1 MNRIGA
7 AGHSAVLLA
16 AGLLLVGCGAIGS
29 SSSAPASGGGSG
41 SSSSSSGS
49 PGGSGGSGGSA
60 GSGGSGFDTTL
71 FPATVGNTWI
81 YSDTLAGNQTGTTTN
96 MISAVTP
103 DSAGERVT
111 IKTHSDIPGL
121 PSTPTEL
128 TYQFNSDGS
137 IGVPYAQVGNNT
149 VTIKSGGIVWP
160 PAAELATGQPHTST
174 LVLQIKAAGH
184 TITVQAHVTVK
195 GDGTQSVTVP
205 AGTYQATVVD
215 ETISEHFAGLKVA
228 IVVKTWLAS
237 GIGPVKSVA
246 STKSGTVSQIV
257 SSEALKS
264 FVKG

>member
-1 MNRIGA
+1 
-7 AGHSAVLLA
+7 
-16 AGLLLVGCGAIGS
+16 
-29 SSSAPASGGGSG
+29 
-41 SSSSSSGS
+41 
-49 PGGSGGSGGSA
+49 
-60 GSGGSGFDTTL
+60 L
-71 FPATVGNTWI
+71 FPATVGNTWV
-81 YSDTLAGNQTGTTTN
+81 YADTLAGNQTGTTTN
-96 MISAVTP
+96 TIAAVTP

-111 IKTHSDIPGL
+111 IETHSDIPGL
-121 PSTPTEL
+121 PSTPTAL

-137 IGVPYAQVGNNT
+137 IGVPYAQVGNNA

-160 PAAELATGQPHTST
+160 PASELATGQPHTST

-184 TITVQAHVTVK
+184 NITVQAHVTVK

-228 IVVKTWLAS
+228 IVVRTWLAS

-246 STKSGTVSQIV
+246 STKAGKVSQIV